1 MRPTAPASPGPVP
14 TLGTVPRIDADEP
27 SGVGAHGS
35 SEGERIGLI
44 PGQADR
50 QTGRITHE
58 VEL

>member
-1 MRPTAPASPGPVP
+1 VP